1 MQRLGSSYTKRSVW
15 IEKKIKKKKSLYETL
30 ERRIEELRTREWAI
44 DGSFDYSSSF
54 SMMMLRPTCFFFL
67 PKPKK
72 RWSSIHVI
80 GYLSSIVFLDIIFI
94 NMKIYINMEHSQN
107 QTHIMYRASGQI
119 HSSSRLFIVCVCTQH
134 PYLSSLGSRCF
145 RCCVYL
151 LNATLNFKSD
161 ASTMKITVKN
171 HSLFSRPHL
180 VLGYRATRNV
190 YFSIRKS
197 RRVFRLRVICSSGC
211 KVV

>member
-1 MQRLGSSYTKRSVW
+1 
-15 IEKKIKKKKSLYETL
+15 
-30 ERRIEELRTREWAI
+30 
-44 DGSFDYSSSF
+44 
-54 SMMMLRPTCFFFL
+54 
-67 PKPKK
+67 
-72 RWSSIHVI
+72 
-80 GYLSSIVFLDIIFI
+80 
-94 NMKIYINMEHSQN
+94 MEHSQN

-180 VLGYRATRNV
+180 VLGWAFALILNVSIPFNRKKRTLHFV
-190 YFSIRKS
+190 YFKFVPFSFIGKKDFLLLPWATALS
-197 RRVFRLRVICSSGC
+197 PPTMPPPPPKKKIFYHNIILLCSLCALYLSELLGRRLL
-211 KVV
+211 